1 MEILKTRPLL
11 LALLVLTL
19 LAPPA
24 FGQVRVSI
32 SPSSQE
38 SYAGTTQTSIVTI
51 YNDQAKQD
59 RFLLS
64 YTGTYPAWAD
74 IEKNNVI
81 IAANANENVKITL
94 KPPIGAS
101 QGVYRYIVKAE
112 SFSNASILA
121 SNELFLSILLKYPV
135 TIQSFALDSGA
146 YNPGTAVN
154 VLTSIRNI
162 AETQDSYTLDVSITS
177 PTGEK
182 KGKSVDVSLN
192 AAELKTVKTPV
203 QLDKYQT
210 PGAYRANIELKTN
223 AGEIILLNQTT
234 FTVNSVIN
242 IPHTKTETKSWA
254 AKDVSITVKN
264 EGNVVA
270 NDIVIEEPVSRL
282 VAWLVTFDSQ
292 PQKTS
297 QNTDGLLYSWAIASL
312 NPGESK
318 AINYRISYIPV
329 IVLAALLFVGAVAF
343 VIYMQQPRIRK
354 RILQPGPASIGRV
367 FTVVIDVKN
376 ASRQTMRSVIVRD
389 WVPPVCQLVRHANET
404 IKPLTKKIEQGTEIV
419 WKLGDMKP
427 QEERVVTYKLS
438 PVIGV
443 SGMMNLPKAYIKFK
457 DDAGNI
463 MKVFSGYSLIGE
475 REMANKEEE

>member
-1 MEILKTRPLL
+1 MKTRPLL

-19 LAPPA
+19 LTPPVL
-24 FGQVRVSI
+24 GQARVSI
-32 SPSSQE
+32 SPSNQE
-38 SYAGTTQTSIVTI
+38 SYAGTTQTYIATI
-51 YNDQAKQD
+51 YNDQTRQD

-112 SFSNASILA
+112 SFSNASVIA

-135 TIQSFALDSGA
+135 IIQSFALDSNA

-154 VLTSIRNI
+154 VLTSIKNL

-182 KGKSVDVSLN
+182 KGQSVPVSLN
-192 AAELKTVKTPV
+192 AAELKAVKTPV
-203 QLDKYQT
+203 QLDKYQAS
-210 PGAYRANIELKTN
+210 GAYRANIELKTS

-234 FTVNSVIN
+234 FMVNSVIN
-242 IPHTKTETKSWA
+242 VPHTKTETKGWT

-270 NDIVIEEPVSRL
+270 NDIVIEEPVSNL
-282 VAWLVTFDSQ
+282 VAWLITFDTQ
-292 PQKTS
+292 PQKTA
-297 QNTDGLLYSWAIASL
+297 QGAEGLVYSWTIASL

-318 AINYRISYIPV
+318 AINYRITYIPV

-354 RILQPGPASIGRV
+354 RILQAGPASIGRV

-376 ASRQTMRSVIVRD
+376 ASRQTMKSVIVRD
-389 WVPPVCQLVRHANET
+389 WVPPVCQLVRHFGET
-404 IKPLTKKIEQGTEIV
+404 VKPAVKKVEQGTEIV

-443 SGMMNLPKAYIKFK
+443 SGMMNLPRAYIKFK
-457 DDAGNI
+457 DDVGNI
-463 MKVFSGYSLIGE
+463 MKIFSGYSLIGE
-475 REMANKEEE
+475 REMKKEEE

>member
-1 MEILKTRPLL
+1 MRIRLLLFAL
-11 LALLVLTL
+11 LALTL
-19 LAPPA
+19 LTPPA
-24 FGQVRVSI
+24 LGQARVSI
-32 SPSSQE
+32 SPNSQE
-38 SYAGTTQTSIVTI
+38 SYAGTTQAYITTI

-64 YTGTYPAWAD
+64 YTGTYPSWAD

-94 KPPIGAS
+94 KPPIGAP

-112 SFSNASILA
+112 SFSNASVIA

-135 TIQSFALDSGA
+135 MIQSFALDSSA

-154 VLTSIRNI
+154 VLTSIKNL
-162 AETQDSYTLDVSITS
+162 AGTQDSYTLDVSITS
-177 PTGEK
+177 PAGEK
-182 KGKSVDVSLN
+182 KGKSVSVDLS
-192 AAELKTVKTPV
+192 AAELKEIKTPV
-203 QLDKYQT
+203 QLDKYQVS
-210 PGAYRANIELKTN
+210 GAYRANIELKTG
-223 AGEIILLNQTT
+223 AGEIILLNQTA

-242 IPHTKTETKSWA
+242 IPHTKTEVKSWT

-282 VAWLVTFDSQ
+282 VSWLVTFGAQ
-292 PQKTS
+292 PQKTV
-297 QNTDGLLYSWAIASL
+297 QNADGAVYSWTIPSL

-318 AINYRISYIPV
+318 AINYRITYMPV
-329 IVLAALLFVGAVAF
+329 IVLAALLFAGAVAF

-354 RILQPGPASIGRV
+354 RVLQPGPANIGKV
-367 FTVVIDVKN
+367 FTVVIDVRN
-376 ASRQTMRSVIVRD
+376 ASRQTMKSVIVRD

-463 MKVFSGYSLIGE
+463 MKIFSGYSLIGE
-475 REMANKEEE
+475 REMAKKEEE